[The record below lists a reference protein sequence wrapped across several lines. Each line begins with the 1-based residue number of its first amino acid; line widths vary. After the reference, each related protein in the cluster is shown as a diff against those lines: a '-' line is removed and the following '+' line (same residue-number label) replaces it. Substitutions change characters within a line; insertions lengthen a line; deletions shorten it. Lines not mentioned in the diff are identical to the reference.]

1 MKRASL
7 CLTKNHCVLVKIV
20 ILKNVNN
27 KVVTEDTLVL
37 YFPGSFGCFHKG
49 HMDIVHRAVAD
60 AKNITD
66 DYVLVFHQQIA
77 TTPLTSMVIV
87 TLLPINFDTNVSWNR
102 LKTVGIT
109 LLLI

>member
-1 MKRASL
+1 M
-7 CLTKNHCVLVKIV
+7 KIV
-20 ILKNVNN
+20 IVKNVNN

-66 DYVLVFHQQIA
+66 DYTCISPA
-77 TTPLTSMVIV
+77 IDTPLTSGHSNFA
-87 TLLPINFDTNVSWNR
+87 TNKPFDTNACMEQIPGHNI
-102 LKTVGIT
+102 VGPISPPC
-109 LLLI
+109 